1 MVWLRKQIERMGLTD
16 CLFCKI
22 RDGEIPAEVIYKDD
36 DCLAFR
42 DINPKAPVHFLV
54 IPRRHIENLL
64 DTTPSDEG
72 LLGRIQ
78 LKIPQI
84 AKEQGLDSGF
94 RTVLN
99 TGPGGH
105 QEVYHMHYHV
115 LGGGPFTGF
124 N

>member
-1 MVWLRKQIERMGLTD
+1 MAE

-22 RDGEIPAEVIYKDD
+22 RDGEVSADIIFENRE
-36 DCLAFR
+36 CLAFR

-54 IPRRHIENLL
+54 IPRRHIANLW
-64 DTTPSDEG
+64 DTQASDEG

-78 LKIPQI
+78 LMIPKI
-84 AKEQGLDSGF
+84 AKDQGLDSGF

-99 TGPGGH
+99 TGPGGY

>member
-1 MVWLRKQIERMGLTD
+1 MTD

-22 RDGEIPAEVIYKDD
+22 RDSEIPAEIIYKDD
-36 DCLAFR
+36 HCLAFK

-54 IPRRHIENLL
+54 IPVKHIVNLFDVEAL
-64 DTTPSDEG
+64 DEG

-78 LKIPQI
+78 MKIPEI

-99 TGPGGH
+99 TGPGGM
-105 QEVYHMHYHV
+105 QEVYHLHYHV

>member
-1 MVWLRKQIERMGLTD
+1 MAD

-22 RDGEIPAEVIYKDD
+22 RDGEIPADIIHKDD
-36 DCLAFR
+36 DCLAFL

-54 IPRRHIENLL
+54 IPRRHIENLF

-99 TGPGGH
+99 TGPGGY

>member
-1 MVWLRKQIERMGLTD
+1 MTD

-22 RDGEIPAEVIYKDD
+22 RDGEVSADIMFEDD
-36 DCLAFR
+36 ECLAFR

-54 IPRRHIENLL
+54 VPRRHIAILW
-64 DTTPSDEG
+64 DTTDADEG

-78 LKIPQI
+78 LKIPKI

>member
-1 MVWLRKQIERMGLTD
+1 MSE

-22 RDGEIPAEVIYKDD
+22 LDRKIPADIIYEDD
-36 DCLAFR
+36 DCFSFR
-42 DINPKAPVHFLV
+42 DIHPKAPVHFLV
-54 IPRRHIENLL
+54 IPRRHIKSLFDAEG
-64 DTTPSDEG
+64 SDEG

-78 LKIPQI
+78 LKIPEI
-84 AKEQGLDSGF
+84 AIEQGLDSGF

-115 LGGGPFTGF
+115 LGGGPFSGF

>member
-1 MVWLRKQIERMGLTD
+1 MAD

-22 RDGEIPAEVIYKDD
+22 RDGEVSAEIIFENSE
-36 DCLAFR
+36 CLAFR

-54 IPRRHIENLL
+54 IPRRHIANLW
-64 DTTPSDEG
+64 DTKTSDVG

-78 LKIPQI
+78 LMIPKI
-84 AKEQGLDSGF
+84 AKDQGLDSGF

-99 TGPGGH
+99 TGPGGY
-105 QEVYHMHYHV
+105 QEVYHIHYHV

>member
-1 MVWLRKQIERMGLTD
+1 MAE

-22 RDGEIPAEVIYKDD
+22 RDGEVSAEIIFENDE
-36 DCLAFR
+36 CLAFR

-54 IPRRHIENLL
+54 IPRHHIANLW
-64 DTTPSDEG
+64 DTKTSDVG

-78 LKIPQI
+78 LMIPKI
-84 AKEQGLDSGF
+84 AKDQGLDSGF

-99 TGPGGH
+99 TGPGGY

>member
-1 MVWLRKQIERMGLTD
+1 MTD

-105 QEVYHMHYHV
+105 QEVYQMTYNV
-115 LGGGPFTGF
+115 IGGGPFTGL

>member
-1 MVWLRKQIERMGLTD
+1 MSE

-22 RDGEIPAEVIYKDD
+22 RDGQIPAEIIHKDD
-36 DCLAFR
+36 DCIAFR
-42 DINPKAPVHFLV
+42 DIHPKAPVHFLV
-54 IPRRHIENLL
+54 IPRRHIENLFDVTVA
-64 DTTPSDEG
+64 DTE

-78 LKIPQI
+78 LAIPEI
-84 AKEQGLDSGF
+84 ARAQGLDSGF

-99 TGPGGH
+99 TGPGGF

>member
-1 MVWLRKQIERMGLTD
+1 MTD

-22 RDGEIPAEVIYKDD
+22 RDGEIPGEIIHKDE
-36 DCLAFR
+36 DCIAFR
-42 DINPKAPVHFLV
+42 DIHPKAPVHFLV
-54 IPRRHIENLL
+54 IPRRHIENLF
-64 DTTPSDEG
+64 DVSASDSE

-78 LKIPQI
+78 LAIPQI
-84 AKEQGLDSGF
+84 AKAQGLDSGF

-99 TGPGGH
+99 TGPGGF

>member
-1 MVWLRKQIERMGLTD
+1 MID

-22 RDGEIPAEVIYKDD
+22 RDGEIPADIIYKDD
-36 DCLAFR
+36 DWHFR
-42 DINPKAPVHFLV
+42 MLIESPGAFLV
-54 IPRRHIENLL
+54 IPRRHIENLF
-64 DTTPSDEG
+64 DTKPSDEG

-115 LGGGPFTGF
+115 LGGGQFTGF